1 MKYVRSHSA
10 NQLCRVKRDELVDIL
25 RKGTASMPGCQ
36 SYVIAY
42 DSNNPNAIWI
52 TEVWDTKESHA
63 ASLNLPD
70 VQSAISQGQT
80 MILGFGSRVET
91 SPIHLA

>member
-1 MKYVRSHSA
+1 MYGLIAHINIVDG
-10 NQLCRVKRDELVDIL
+10 KRDELVDIL

-36 SYVIAY
+36 NYVIAC
-42 DSNNPNAIWI
+42 DPNNPNAIWI
-52 TEVWDTKESHA
+52 TEIWDTKESHA
-63 ASLNLPD
+63 ASLNLPQ

-80 MILGFGSRVET
+80 MIPGFGGRVET

>member
-1 MKYVRSHSA
+1 MYGLIAQINCVDG
-10 NQLCRVKRDELVDIL
+10 KRDELVDIL

>member
-1 MKYVRSHSA
+1 MYGLIA
-10 NQLCRVKRDELVDIL
+10 QINCADGKRDELVDIL

-36 SYVIAY
+36 SYVIY

-52 TEVWDTKESHA
+52 TEVSDTKESHA

-91 SPIHLA
+91 SPIRLA